1 MNPDVQQLLDND
13 PAGLWVALDVVMEAL
28 DVSRRRAYEIARED
42 NWRTR
47 GRPQQYAFAD
57 VARSYR
63 SRTDTS
69 R

>member
-13 PAGLWVALDVVMEAL
+13 PTGLWVALDVVMEAL
-28 DVSRRRAYEIARED
+28 NVGRSRAYEIALED

-63 SRTDTS
+63 KRTDTS
-69 R
+69 Q